1 MMGHRTFGLY
11 KSYSLRRCTYV
22 FESTRKPKSFPQQK
36 DTVFAKD
43 STHSTVYDVVPFLTL
58 QGIDQLYQ
66 QCGVTY
72 YYRGIGPAAC
82 EDTSKKGP
90 PIIRKWVWFTPSNAN
105 KIKGVNIGLL
115 TENLN
120 GRTLAINGVNLNA
133 DVLTVFFSIY
143 AVLTIRST
151 SSLINTP
158 DTVNRS
164 DIRETITGLSLSG
177 GGLAGDMQLKGVSI
191 NGLTC
196 AAIEAKGLVITG
208 TQNLTNA
215 FTGVEICGLRNLAT
229 EGRGVQ
235 IGLLNIC
242 KHLKG
247 IQLGL
252 WNVNS
257 KRKLPIINWSF

>member
-22 FESTRKPKSFPQQK
+22 FENTRKPKAFPQQK

-115 TENLN
+115 TK
-120 GRTLAINGVNLNA
+120 T
-133 DVLTVFFSIY
+133 
-143 AVLTIRST
+143 ST
-151 SSLINTP
+151 EERLPSTAQTSMQTCLRYSSAFMLCSP
-158 DTVNRS
+158 
-164 DIRETITGLSLSG
+164 SG
-177 GGLAGDMQLKGVSI
+177 PPV
-191 NGLTC
+191 
-196 AAIEAKGLVITG
+196 
-208 TQNLTNA
+208 
-215 FTGVEICGLRNLAT
+215 
-229 EGRGVQ
+229 
-235 IGLLNIC
+235 
-242 KHLKG
+242 
-247 IQLGL
+247 
-252 WNVNS
+252 
-257 KRKLPIINWSF
+257 P